1 MPPAVVFVM
10 GLFLGI
16 NTCQSTLELG
26 FSNGK
31 VAILALEGL
40 QPLQRLLLCALGA
53 LQINVVSPIQRWL
66 P

>member
-10 GLFLGI
+10 GLFLGM

-40 QPLQRLLLCALGA
+40 QPLQRLLAE
-53 LQINVVSPIQRWL
+53 IYP
-66 P
+66 